1 MIDYEMGK
9 IFISNYGYKKF
20 LFQMPNEDKFV
31 FAFRVRAEGFFQ

>member
-20 LFQMPNEDKFV
+20 LFQMPNEDKFG
-31 FAFRVRAEGFFQ
+31 FAFRLRAEGFFQ